1 MVATSPV
8 APPSETDRPAATDIR
23 TVRRGRGRRVG
34 GSILAQ
40 AILYLIA
47 IVMAVIFLF
56 PFYLMLRNAL
66 LTQPQI
72 SSLEWSWW
80 PTEAQWVNFRTL
92 FDDYPFATGLRNSAI
107 IAIVNLFF
115 QTLFASMAAYG
126 LARMPV
132 RGRDAVFYLILL
144 TLMIPSAVT
153 FVPTYVVIS
162 QLGWISTIWGIVVPG
177 LFSAFA
183 VFIFRQF
190 YLDFPKELEDAGRLD
205 GLSYVGVYRALVL
218 PNSWG
223 VMAALG
229 ALSFINSWNAFL
241 WPLVIGQSPDSWT
254 VQIVLST
261 MLTSQVINLP
271 VLFMGALTAIAP
283 LVLIFLILQRYIVQ
297 GVTMSGIKG

>member
-1 MVATSPV
+1 MATVIDAPPPVSSQIPTGKGSRRAQRTIGQIVLYTVATL
-8 APPSETDRPAATDIR
+8 
-23 TVRRGRGRRVG
+23 
-34 GSILAQ
+34 LA
-40 AILYLIA
+40 L
-47 IVMAVIFLF
+47 IFLF

-66 LTQPQI
+66 LTQPEI

-80 PTEAQWVNFRTL
+80 PTDPQWENARTL
-92 FDDYPFATGLRNSAI
+92 FNDYPFATGLRNSAI
-107 IAIVNLFF
+107 IAVVNLVF

-132 RGRDAVFYLILL
+132 RGRNLIFYVILL

-153 FVPTYVVIS
+153 FVPTYVVIAE
-162 QLGWISTIWGIVVPG
+162 LGWISTIQGIVVPG

-190 YLDFPKELEDAGRLD
+190 YLDFPRELEDAGRLD
-205 GLSYVGVYRALVL
+205 GLSYFGVYRSLVL

-241 WPLVIGQSPDSWT
+241 WPLVVGQSPDSHT
-254 VQIVLST
+254 VQIVLSRLIT
-261 MLTSQVINLP
+261 AQVINLP
-271 VLFMGALTAIAP
+271 VMFMGALIAIAP

>member
-1 MVATSPV
+1 MATV
-8 APPSETDRPAATDIR
+8 IDAPPPVSSGMPSGNGSRKARRAAGQ
-23 TVRRGRGRRVG
+23 TVLYVV
-34 GSILAQ
+34 
-40 AILYLIA
+40 AILLA
-47 IVMAVIFLF
+47 LIFLF
-56 PFYLMLRNAL
+56 PFYLMIRNAL

-72 SSLEWSWW
+72 SGLEWVWW
-80 PTEAQWVNFRTL
+80 PSEAQWENARTL

-107 IAIVNLFF
+107 IAIVNLVF

-132 RGRDAVFYLILL
+132 RGKDFVFYIILL

-153 FVPTYVVIS
+153 FVPTYVVVS
-162 QLGWISTIWGIVVPG
+162 QLGWINTVQGIFVPG

-205 GLSYVGVYRALVL
+205 GLSYFGVFRSLVL

-241 WPLVIGQSPDSWT
+241 WPLVVGQTPDSWT

-261 MLTSQVINLP
+261 LITGQVINLP
-271 VLFMGALTAIAP
+271 VMFMGAVIAVTP

>member
-1 MVATSPV
+1 MATTLDTPTT
-8 APPSETDRPAATDIR
+8 PTRPTAGVQAYTARRSTRRTSKIVSQVVLYVLAT
-23 TVRRGRGRRVG
+23 
-34 GSILAQ
+34 
-40 AILYLIA
+40 
-47 IVMAVIFLF
+47 VMAVIFLF
-56 PFYLMLRNAL
+56 PFYLLIRNAL
-66 LTQPQI
+66 LTQAQI

-80 PTEAQWVNFRTL
+80 PTEAQWVNFKTL
-92 FDDYPFATGLRNSAI
+92 FNDYPMGTGIRNSAI
-107 IAIVNLFF
+107 IAVVNLVF

-132 RGRDAVFYLILL
+132 RGKDLVFYIILL

-162 QLGWISTIWGIVVPG
+162 WLGWINSIQGIVVPG

-205 GLSYVGVYRALVL
+205 GLSYFGVYRALVV

-223 VMAALG
+223 VMAAIG

-241 WPLVIGQSPDSWT
+241 WPLVIGQSPDSYT
-254 VQIVLST
+254 IQIVLST
-261 MLTSQVINLP
+261 LITAQVINLP
-271 VLFMGALTAIAP
+271 VMFMGAIVAITP

>member
-1 MVATSPV
+1 MATVLDTPNTAAVAI
-8 APPSETDRPAATDIR
+8 PS
-23 TVRRGRGRRVG
+23 RRGSGRAGRVAG
-34 GSILAQ
+34 QVVLYFIATVLA
-40 AILYLIA
+40 L
-47 IVMAVIFLF
+47 IFLF
-56 PFYLMLRNAL
+56 PFYLMIRNAL

-72 SSLEWSWW
+72 SGLDWVWW
-80 PTEAQWVNFRTL
+80 PTDAQWQNARTL
-92 FDDYPFATGLRNSAI
+92 FDDYPFGTGLRNSAI
-107 IAIVNLFF
+107 IAIVNLVF

-132 RGRDAVFYLILL
+132 RGKDLVFYIILL

-162 QLGWISTIWGIVVPG
+162 QLGWINTVQGIFVPG

-205 GLSYVGVYRALVL
+205 GLSYFGVFRSLVL

-241 WPLVIGQSPDSWT
+241 WPLVVGQTPNSWT

-261 MLTSQVINLP
+261 LITGQVINLP
-271 VLFMGALTAIAP
+271 VMFMGALIAITP

>member
-1 MVATSPV
+1 MATTLDTTKS
-8 APPSETDRPAATDIR
+8 ARPIAGVQAYTAKRSGRKTR
-23 TVRRGRGRRVG
+23 TIVSQVV
-34 GSILAQ
+34 LYVV
-40 AILYLIA
+40 AILL
-47 IVMAVIFLF
+47 AVIFLF
-56 PFYLMLRNAL
+56 PFYLLVRNAL
-66 LTQPQI
+66 LTQAQI
-72 SSLEWSWW
+72 SALEWSWW
-80 PTEAQWVNFRTL
+80 PSDAQWANLKTL
-92 FDDYPFATGLRNSAI
+92 FNDYPMATGIRNSAI
-107 IAIVNLFF
+107 IAVVNLVF

-132 RGRDAVFYLILL
+132 RGKDVVFYIILL

-153 FVPTYVVIS
+153 FVPTYVVIAK
-162 QLGWISTIWGIVVPG
+162 LGWINTVQGIVVPG

-205 GLSYVGVYRALVL
+205 GLSYFGVFRALVL

-223 VMAALG
+223 VMAAIG

-241 WPLVIGQSPDSWT
+241 WPLVVGQSPDSYT
-254 VQIVLST
+254 IQIVLST
-261 MLTSQVINLP
+261 LITAQVINLP
-271 VLFMGALTAIAP
+271 VMFMGAIVAIAP

>member
-1 MVATSPV
+1 MATVLDTPNSAGV
-8 APPSETDRPAATDIR
+8 TTPA
-23 TVRRGRGRRVG
+23 RRGTGRAGRVAG
-34 GSILAQ
+34 Q
-40 AILYLIA
+40 VVLYLIA
-47 IVMAVIFLF
+47 TVLALIFLF
-56 PFYLMLRNAL
+56 PFYLMIRNAL

-72 SSLEWSWW
+72 SGLDWVWW
-80 PTEAQWVNFRTL
+80 PTDAQWENARTL
-92 FDDYPFATGLRNSAI
+92 FNDYPFGTGLRNSAI
-107 IAIVNLFF
+107 IAIVNLVF

-132 RGRDAVFYLILL
+132 RGKDFVFYLILL

-162 QLGWISTIWGIVVPG
+162 QLGWINTVQGIFVPG

-205 GLSYVGVYRALVL
+205 GLSYFGVFRSLVL

-241 WPLVIGQSPDSWT
+241 WPLVVGQTPNSWT

-261 MLTSQVINLP
+261 LITGQVINLP
-271 VLFMGALTAIAP
+271 VMFMGALIAIAP

>member
-1 MVATSPV
+1 MATV
-8 APPSETDRPAATDIR
+8 LDAPTTTAAIPA
-23 TVRRGRGRRVG
+23 RRGSGRAGRAAGQVV
-34 GSILAQ
+34 
-40 AILYLIA
+40 LYLIA
-47 IVMAVIFLF
+47 TVLALIFLF
-56 PFYLMLRNAL
+56 PFYLMIRNAL

-72 SSLEWSWW
+72 SGLDWVWW
-80 PTEAQWVNFRTL
+80 PTDAQWQNARTL
-92 FDDYPFATGLRNSAI
+92 FDDYPFGTGLRNSAI
-107 IAIVNLFF
+107 IAVVNVVF

-132 RGRDAVFYLILL
+132 RGKDFVFYIILL

-153 FVPTYVVIS
+153 FVPTYVVIAKI
-162 QLGWISTIWGIVVPG
+162 GWINTVQGIFVPG

-205 GLSYVGVYRALVL
+205 GLSYFGVFRALVL

-241 WPLVIGQSPDSWT
+241 WPLVVGQTPNSWT

-261 MLTSQVINLP
+261 LITGQVINLP
-271 VLFMGALTAIAP
+271 VMFMGALIAIAP

>member
-1 MVATSPV
+1 MATTLDTTTP
-8 APPSETDRPAATDIR
+8 ARPIVGVQESTARRSTRRTSRIVNQAVLYVLAT
-23 TVRRGRGRRVG
+23 V
-34 GSILAQ
+34 L
-40 AILYLIA
+40 
-47 IVMAVIFLF
+47 AVIFLF
-56 PFYLMLRNAL
+56 PFYLLARNAL
-66 LTQPQI
+66 LTQAQI

-80 PTEAQWVNFRTL
+80 PSEAQWANFRTL
-92 FDDYPFATGLRNSAI
+92 FDDYPMWTGIRNSAI
-107 IAIVNLFF
+107 IAVVNLVF

-132 RGRDAVFYLILL
+132 RGKDFVFYIILL

-162 QLGWISTIWGIVVPG
+162 WLGWINTIQGIVVPG

-205 GLSYVGVYRALVL
+205 GLSYFGVYRSLVL

-223 VMAALG
+223 VMAAIG

-241 WPLVIGQSPDSWT
+241 WPLVIGQSPDSYT
-254 VQIVLST
+254 IQIVLST
-261 MLTSQVINLP
+261 LITAQVINLP
-271 VLFMGALTAIAP
+271 VMFMGAIVAIAP